1 MAGIESNRIDWINR
15 KRRPRACE
23 KRDGYSAHQ
32 MMTSRR
38 AFLAGAGVS
47 SALPAAARMAFKTE
61 IIVRTVTNL
70 HNHDDVSALV
80 AMAAQ
85 HGVSTIN
92 LAAKQDEDD
101 EMASGLVFYASRIAP
116 RAPGYETFDAL
127 GETIQAAHLQ
137 GLKVR
142 AWMPQFHDQVA
153 AVAHPAWQMNAL
165 QQGRVRPYIGRDSR
179 EFFLNPLN
187 SAARD
192 YQRSLI
198 EEITRDYDV
207 DGIVVDWLRFDDYNM
222 DLGDETR
229 AKFKASAGFDP
240 IAIDFS
246 KDNPQRRQWNTWRS
260 TEIANHVKR
269 LRFALDAI
277 KSGVELG
284 AYILPPEFNE
294 VAQDAAQFSDALAF
308 LSPMAYY
315 EDWGFPPSWVVRKL
329 LPETADRAGR
339 AAIIPVFDESLTY
352 AASREV
358 LPEITRAWPGIST
371 LSWFMYGKWTSAA
384 LLRVNRLLQG

>member
-1 MAGIESNRIDWINR
+1 
-15 KRRPRACE
+15 
-23 KRDGYSAHQ
+23 
-32 MMTSRR
+32 MMTGRR
-38 AFLAGAGVS
+38 AFLVGAGVS

-70 HNHDDVSALV
+70 HDHDDVSALV
-80 AMAAQ
+80 ELAAQ

-92 LAAKQDEDD
+92 LATKQDEDD
-101 EMASGLVFYASRIAP
+101 EVVSGLVFYASRIAP
-116 RAPGYETFDAL
+116 RAPGYGTFDAL
-127 GETIQAAHLQ
+127 GETIRAAHLR
-137 GLKVR
+137 GIKVR

-153 AVAHPAWQMNAL
+153 AGAHPDWQMHAL
-165 QQGRVRPYIGRDSR
+165 KEGRVLPYTGRDGK

-198 EEITRDYDV
+198 EEIARDYDV
-207 DGIVVDWLRFDDYNM
+207 DGIVIDWVRFDDYNM

-240 IAIDFS
+240 IDIDFS
-246 KDNPQRRQWNTWRS
+246 KDNPQRTQWNAWRS
-260 TEIANHVKR
+260 KQIADHVKR
-269 LRFALDAI
+269 MRAALDAI
-277 KSGVELG
+277 KPRLELG
-284 AYILPPEFNE
+284 AYILPPEFDE
-294 VAQDAAQFSDALAF
+294 VAQDAAQFSGALAF

-315 EDWGFPPSWVVRKL
+315 KDWGFPPGWVVRKL
-329 LPETADRAGR
+329 LPETVDRAGR
-339 AAIIPVFDESLTY
+339 AAIIPVFDESLTL
-352 AASREV
+352 AASRDV
-358 LPEITRAWPGIST
+358 LPEIRRTWSGIGT

>member
-1 MAGIESNRIDWINR
+1 
-15 KRRPRACE
+15 
-23 KRDGYSAHQ
+23 
-32 MMTSRR
+32 MMTGRR
-38 AFLAGAGVS
+38 AFLVGAGVA

-70 HNHDDVSALV
+70 HDHDDVSALV
-80 AMAAQ
+80 ALAAQ

-92 LAAKQDEDD
+92 LATKQDEDD
-101 EMASGLVFYASRIAP
+101 EVVSGLVFYASRIAP
-116 RAPGYETFDAL
+116 RAPGYGTFDAL
-127 GETIQAAHLQ
+127 GETIRAAHLR
-137 GLKVR
+137 GIKVR

-153 AVAHPAWQMNAL
+153 AGAHPDWQMHAL
-165 QQGRVRPYIGRDSR
+165 KEGRVLPYTGRDGK

-198 EEITRDYDV
+198 EEIARDYDV
-207 DGIVVDWLRFDDYNM
+207 DGIVVDWVRFDDYNM

-229 AKFKASAGFDP
+229 TKFRASAGVDP
-240 IAIDFS
+240 IDIDFS
-246 KDNPQRRQWNTWRS
+246 KDNPQRIQWNAWRS
-260 TEIANHVKR
+260 MQIADHVKR
-269 LRFALDAI
+269 VRAALDAI
-277 KSGVELG
+277 KPHLELG

-294 VAQDAAQFSDALAF
+294 VAQDAAQFSGALAF

-315 EDWGFPPSWVVRKL
+315 KDWGFPPSWVIREL
-329 LPETADRAGR
+329 LPQTADKAGQ
-339 AAIIPVFDESLTY
+339 AAIIPVFDEDLTD

-358 LPEITRAWPGIST
+358 LPEISRAWSSITT

-384 LLRVNRLLQG
+384 LQRIDRLLQG

>member
-1 MAGIESNRIDWINR
+1 
-15 KRRPRACE
+15 
-23 KRDGYSAHQ
+23 
-32 MMTSRR
+32 
-38 AFLAGAGVS
+38 
-47 SALPAAARMAFKTE
+47 MAFKTE

-165 QQGRVRPYIGRDSR
+165 QQGRVRPYIGRDRR

-207 DGIVVDWLRFDDYNM
+207 DGIVVDWVRFDDYNM

-229 AKFKASAGFDP
+229 AKFTASAGFDP

-269 LRFALDAI
+269 LRIALDAI

-358 LPEITRAWPGIST
+358 LPEITRAWPGINT
-371 LSWFMYGKWTSAA
+371 LSWFIYGKWTSAA
-384 LLRVNRLLQG
+384 LLRVNRLLQS